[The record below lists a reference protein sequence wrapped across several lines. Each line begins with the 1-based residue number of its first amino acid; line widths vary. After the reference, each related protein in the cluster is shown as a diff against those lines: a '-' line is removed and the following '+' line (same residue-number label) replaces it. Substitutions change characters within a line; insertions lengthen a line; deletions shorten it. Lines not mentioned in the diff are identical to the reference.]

1 MGNSLLHL
9 ENLHKTYVSG
19 QQTLNVLKDVTVD
32 FKQGSGYA
40 IVGVS
45 GSGKSTLMHLL
56 AGLDKPTSG
65 SVFFNNTDI
74 TTLNSAEKDVF
85 LQQSIG
91 LVFQLPYLIKELSV
105 LENIMLRGYI
115 MGLDPEECKTRS
127 LELLDAVGIADKALS
142 NPLSLSGGQQQRVA
156 LARALFSKPAFLIAD
171 EPTGSLDAYTAQGI
185 VQLVL
190 NCQREWGMGVIIS
203 THDAFVAQNMET
215 VYQLNDG
222 TLTLKNV

>member
-1 MGNSLLHL
+1 MEKSLLRV
-9 ENLHKTYVSG
+9 ENLHKTFTTG
-19 QQTLNVLKDVTVD
+19 QQTLNILQGITAI
-32 FKQGSGYA
+32 FKQGSSYA
-40 IVGVS
+40 IIGSS

-56 AGLDKPTSG
+56 AGLDKPTVG
-65 SVFFNNTDI
+65 SVFFNDTDI
-74 TTLNSAEKDVF
+74 TQLNPAKKDIF

-105 LENIMLRGYI
+105 LENIMVRGLI
-115 MGLDPEECKTRS
+115 MRLDTEECNARA

-190 NCQREWGMGVIIS
+190 KCQKEWGMGVIVS
-203 THDAFVAQNMET
+203 THDAFVAQSMET
-215 VYQLNDG
+215 VYQLNNG

>member
-1 MGNSLLHL
+1 MGNSLLHV

-19 QQTLNVLKDVTVD
+19 QQTLNILKGVTVD

-74 TTLNSAEKDVF
+74 TTLNPAEKDVF

-115 MGLDPEECKTRS
+115 MGLEPEECKTRA

>member
-1 MGNSLLHL
+1 MGNSLLHV

-115 MGLDPEECKTRS
+115 MGLEPEECKTRA

>member
-1 MGNSLLHL
+1 MGNSLLHV

-74 TTLNSAEKDVF
+74 TTLNPAEKDVF

-115 MGLDPEECKTRS
+115 MGLEPEECKTRA

>member
-74 TTLNSAEKDVF
+74 TTLNPAEKDVF

>member
-1 MGNSLLHL
+1 MGNSLLHV

-19 QQTLNVLKDVTVD
+19 QQTLNILKGVRVD

-40 IVGVS
+40 IIGVS

-74 TTLNSAEKDVF
+74 TTLNPAEKDVF

-115 MGLDPEECKTRS
+115 MRLESEECKT
-127 LELLDAVGIADKALS
+127 
-142 NPLSLSGGQQQRVA
+142 
-156 LARALFSKPAFLIAD
+156 
-171 EPTGSLDAYTAQGI
+171 
-185 VQLVL
+185 
-190 NCQREWGMGVIIS
+190 
-203 THDAFVAQNMET
+203 
-215 VYQLNDG
+215 
-222 TLTLKNV
+222 